1 MNTYYFEL
9 LIHQVFIFNIDQM
22 NQWGLYQNVRLTISE
37 KQFLN
42 ISMHWCI
49 LFLSLAFHLLMFW
62 FGQMTIQSYT
72 TLIEKKSISARF
84 YNHPILFL
92 Y

>member
-1 MNTYYFEL
+1 MKK
-9 LIHQVFIFNIDQM
+9 
-22 NQWGLYQNVRLTISE
+22 WGLYQNVRLAISE

-49 LFLSLAFHLLMFW
+49 LFLSLAFDLLMFW
-62 FGQMTIQSYT
+62 FGQITIQSYT
-72 TLIEKKSISARF
+72 TLIEKKSIIARF
-84 YNHPILFL
+84 YNHLILFL

>member
-1 MNTYYFEL
+1 MITYYFEL

-49 LFLSLAFHLLMFW
+49 LFLSLAFHLLMFLVW
-62 FGQMTIQSYT
+62 SNDNSKLYEINRKE
-72 TLIEKKSISARF
+72 I
-84 YNHPILFL
+84 NHC
-92 Y
+92 